1 MDKHTCTTEDYYF
14 NCYKVSSESIERQ
27 VEFESM
33 VQFANESIAIMGE
46 ALSSRVL
53 QTYKEKG
60 KPEELNKLVH
70 TIKFK
75 KDDIDQ
81 VMKSI
86 DLELL
91 KDKIENYD
99 KIED

>member
-1 MDKHTCTTEDYYF
+1 
-14 NCYKVSSESIERQ
+14 
-27 VEFESM
+27 M

-75 KDDIDQ
+75 KDDID
-81 VMKSI
+81 
-86 DLELL
+86 
-91 KDKIENYD
+91 
-99 KIED
+99 